1 MKKAIIFI
9 VLGSILAIFVSAP
22 VMAQALKKVKV
33 TVPRNS
39 VFILGYFGGKDAGIW
54 RKYGIDLDP
63 NPVAFKAHMAGL
75 PAKEVPVSTYAGT
88 AAIARINK
96 GLDWVIIG
104 GGLTVMQEVFVLK
117 NSPFKSI
124 KDLRGKKFASW
135 STGAGAFKA
144 TRATIID
151 GYEMDVLKDTEF
163 KQAAAPALIK
173 LLDRGDVDSM
183 FNISSITIRAASQ
196 PNKYRSIFVPNDY
209 WKKKTG
215 YPIVWSAPIVAWR
228 EWVDADPERA
238 KNFVAATMEAFAWLR
253 VEKNFDA
260 AVKKYRVLAGVKS
273 DAEAETYKKWLKED
287 KIFLTKWN
295 SEVIDA
301 QWKFLEMAKKHG
313 VLTKIPS
320 KKKVALILK

>member
-1 MKKAIIFI
+1 MKKAIMWAS
-9 VLGSILAIFVSAP
+9 LGLLLSVFASAP

-39 VFILGYFGGKDAGIW
+39 VFILGYFGGMDAGIW
-54 RKYGIDLDP
+54 RKYGIDLEP

-75 PAKEVPVSTYAGT
+75 PSKEVPVSTYAGT
-88 AAIARINK
+88 AAIARINS

-117 NSPFKSI
+117 NSPFKKI
-124 KDLRGKKFASW
+124 TDLRGKKFSSW

-144 TRATIID
+144 TRATIMD
-151 GYEMDVLKDTEF
+151 AHELDVLKDTEF
-163 KQAAAPALIK
+163 KQAAPPALIK
-173 LLDRGDVDSM
+173 LLARGDVDSM

-196 PNKYRSIFVPNDY
+196 PDKYRSIFVPNDY

-228 EWVDADPERA
+228 SWVEEDPERA
-238 KNFVAATMEAFAWLR
+238 KNHVAATMEAFAWLR
-253 VEKNFDA
+253 IEKNFDA
-260 AVKKYRVLAGVKS
+260 AAKKYGTLAAVKS
-273 DAEAETYKKWLKED
+273 KAEGDTYKKWLKAG

-295 SEVIDA
+295 PEVIDA

-313 VLTKIPS
+313 VLTKIPD
-320 KKKVALILK
+320 KKKYGLILK

>member
-1 MKKAIIFI
+1 MKKAIVFI

-22 VMAQALKKVKV
+22 AMAQALKDVKT

-39 VFILGYFGGKDAGIW
+39 VFILSYMGAMDAGIF
-54 RKYGIDLDP
+54 KKHGINLIP

-75 PAKEVPVSTYAGT
+75 PSKEVPCATYAGT

-96 GLDWVIIG
+96 GLDWVIVG

-117 NSPFKSI
+117 DSPFKTM

-144 TRATIID
+144 TRATIMD
-151 GYEMDVLKDTEF
+151 GFEMDVLKDTEF

-196 PNKYRSIFVPNDY
+196 PDKYRSIFVPNDY

-215 YPIVWSAPIVAWR
+215 YPIVWSAPLVCWR
-228 EWVDADPERA
+228 NWVDEDPKRA
-238 KNFVAATMEAFAWLR
+238 KNYAAAVQESMTWLR
-253 VEKNFDA
+253 NNADGAIKKHGTLA
-260 AVKKYRVLAGVKS
+260 AVKTP
-273 DAEAETYKKWLKED
+273 AEAATYKRWLKEK
-287 KIFLTKWN
+287 KIWLAKWDQ
-295 SEVIDA
+295 EVIDS

-320 KKKVALILK
+320 KEKVALILN